1 MYLSSKPEFNQNF
14 IMELIVKVI
23 LTTVTIV
30 FALFNKTSIVTPAEF
45 KGVICVRSPDCPL
58 IACRLV
64 SRMAAFKE
72 LQQQICAHTGI
83 SPDVQQL
90 LYGNK
95 LIQSSSDVE
104 RLPNE
109 AAITLKLK
117 LLGGGNCD
125 ICYSNSVL
133 HVCDECD
140 QMLCTECNDRVH
152 QHPKRMHHKT
162 SLIPASQT
170 QACPAEVHCSTS
182 CSLDSQEEDD
192 TWLSPSTDKL
202 FSDAFLIATLAD
214 QFGLTSFK
222 PFQKEVIEATLDCS
236 DTLVVQPT
244 GSGKSLCFQFPPVH
258 QNQKSVVI
266 TPTIRLMQDQV
277 NELERKEINSVYLG
291 SAQLDKQAEM
301 NAMDVNGKEKVIFV
315 TPEWIAKVQNQ
326 AKLQVL
332 AMADKLSLIAV
343 DEAHL
348 VSDWSDF
355 RKAYSELEK
364 LKIMF
369 PDVPI
374 MALTATATPDVEGD
388 IKTLLRNPL
397 TVKASI
403 NRPNITLNAHEV
415 KTHTDNYFA
424 IFAMQVCC

>member
-1 MYLSSKPEFNQNF
+1 M
-14 IMELIVKVI
+14 
-23 LTTVTIV
+23 
-30 FALFNKTSIVTPAEF
+30 
-45 KGVICVRSPDCPL
+45 DC
-58 IACRLV
+58 R
-64 SRMAAFKE
+64 
-72 LQQQICAHTGI
+72 
-83 SPDVQQL
+83 
-90 LYGNK
+90 
-95 LIQSSSDVE
+95 
-104 RLPNE
+104 
-109 AAITLKLK
+109 
-117 LLGGGNCD
+117 
-125 ICYSNSVL
+125 
-133 HVCDECD
+133 
-140 QMLCTECNDRVH
+140 
-152 QHPKRMHHKT
+152 
-162 SLIPASQT
+162 
-170 QACPAEVHCSTS
+170 
-182 CSLDSQEEDD
+182 
-192 TWLSPSTDKL
+192 
-202 FSDAFLIATLAD
+202 
-214 QFGLTSFK
+214 
-222 PFQKEVIEATLDCS
+222 

-244 GSGKSLCFQFPPVH
+244 GSGQSLCFQFPPVH
-258 QNQKSVVI
+258 QNKKSVVI
-266 TPTIRLMQDQV
+266 TPTISLMQDQV
-277 NELERKEINSVYLG
+277 NELERKGINSVYLG

-374 MALTATATPDVEGD
+374 MAHTATATPDVEGD

-415 KTHTDNYFA
+415 KTHTVTFA
-424 IFAMQVCC
+424 IFAKYVADITSGESTIVYTDFIADVGAIVSSLNQVGIESVGYHGEMDPRDRMESYMKWKSGEVQIIVATKAFGMGINKANIRHVIRNGVPESIVAWTQELGRAGRGMVCKQLPQLFTEKLIFNMLMPGYGTI